1 MNRVLAT
8 IGPELNR
15 TLCIVISKSGGT
27 KETRNGMLNTK
38 AAFEQSGLE
47 FVAHAVATTMLG
59 SELDK
64 QAIQDKWLS
73 RFPMWDWV
81 GGRTSELS
89 AVGLLPAALQGI
101 DITLLQSIACE
112 IDNITRATNVKAN
125 PALELALAWF
135 ASGNGKGIKHMVVL
149 PYKDRLELFSRY
161 LQQLVMESLGKELD
175 LNRNV
180 ANQGLSVFG
189 NKGSTDQHAYVQQLR
204 EGLNDFFVTFIEVL
218 NDGQGSDLMVEDNV
232 TSGDFL
238 HGFYLGT
245 RQALAEKDRESL
257 TITVNDVSAQ
267 TTGRLIA
274 LFEWAVGFY
283 ASLIN
288 INAYHQPGVE
298 AGKKAA
304 QNVIEIQKQILRCL
318 SDKPNKLFTINEISQ
333 LIHCEYDI
341 ETVSKVVQHLTSN
354 KNHRIAKVQGRSFL
368 DSKYGLG

>member
-189 NKGSTDQHAYVQQLR
+189 NKGSTDQHA
-204 EGLNDFFVTFIEVL
+204 T
-218 NDGQGSDLMVEDNV
+218 
-232 TSGDFL
+232 
-238 HGFYLGT
+238 
-245 RQALAEKDRESL
+245 
-257 TITVNDVSAQ
+257 
-267 TTGRLIA
+267 
-274 LFEWAVGFY
+274 
-283 ASLIN
+283 
-288 INAYHQPGVE
+288 
-298 AGKKAA
+298 
-304 QNVIEIQKQILRCL
+304 C
-318 SDKPNKLFTINEISQ
+318 
-333 LIHCEYDI
+333 
-341 ETVSKVVQHLTSN
+341 SN
-354 KNHRIAKVQGRSFL
+354 
-368 DSKYGLG
+368 